1 MQMGRF
7 PKPCKKG
14 KEMYSLSIHV
24 SLLSLFNL
32 TPYNPPQLRFRYT
45 VGACHHLFAKQEDG
59 TETPCDQPLAGYGCL
74 LFILENSLYG
84 KAALCM
90 CQGESVAIFRQS
102 SSSSSSSC
110 RNHFANTLISGPQ
123 KGNLVKGFV
132 MRLSV
137 TLFTRS
143 WRLSGSKEPLCVGL

>member
-14 KEMYSLSIHV
+14 KEMCSLSIHV

-90 CQGESVAIFRQS
+90 C
-102 SSSSSSSC
+102 
-110 RNHFANTLISGPQ
+110 
-123 KGNLVKGFV
+123 
-132 MRLSV
+132 
-137 TLFTRS
+137 
-143 WRLSGSKEPLCVGL
+143 

>member
-110 RNHFANTLISGPQ
+110 SGSVHSISGNAQ
-123 KGNLVKGFV
+123 GLQGI
-132 MRLSV
+132 LSCV
-137 TLFTRS
+137 C
-143 WRLSGSKEPLCVGL
+143 LCFIHIGT